1 MTKKEIKL
9 ALVGVFTVVALGYCL
24 ASLATGGRR
33 PVTSAV
39 ATDIMSPGSAQQSPK
54 VGPAPMIEHPP
65 GGNLNSELSSPAFQF
80 PATGHTV
87 PDEALLRLCALV
99 NVANSMN
106 EPPDKQQW
114 RDALPIAQKLLVYP
128 CDCAQRN
135 WLSHFVETGTDA
147 LQGSEQDYHASAQVL
162 VTLGRNNAQAVAISK
177 GIR

>member
-1 MTKKEIKL
+1 MTKKEIQLVLVAVFIVATFGVCL
-9 ALVGVFTVVALGYCL
+9 ALF
-24 ASLATGGRR
+24 ASGDRR
-33 PVTSAV
+33 PVRSTV
-39 ATDIMSPGSAQQSPK
+39 ATDIMSPRSAQQSPK
-54 VGPAPMIEHPP
+54 VGPVPVIEHPP
-65 GGNLNSELSSPAFQF
+65 GGDQNFDLSSPAFQF
-80 PATGHTV
+80 PATGYTV

-99 NVANSMN
+99 NVANSVN

-147 LQGSEQDYHASAQVL
+147 LQGSEQEYHASAQLL